1 MLMAIFYITWETGS
15 LISGLDLAEMHKLY
29 KLYKKSRD
37 NAFGVKNLEYKLI
50 LKITRLII

>member
-37 NAFGVKNLEYKLI
+37 NSYGVKNLEYKLI
-50 LKITRLII
+50 QKKLF